1 MKRSISIPIVLF
13 LVGIS
18 VAAFVAYAA
27 YKEAGRNKEI
37 EELISSLNGE
47 KQKIENENND
57 LKEKIAYLET
67 VQYPEKVAKEKL
79 NMQNPDEK
87 VAIIKTRQQQNSEQK
102 DEVSQVADEDD
113 ERPNYIKWYEHF
125 FAY

>member
-1 MKRSISIPIVLF
+1 MKRSISIPIILF

-27 YKEAGRNKEI
+27 YKEVGRNKEI
-37 EELISSLNGE
+37 EELISSLNNE

-87 VAIIKTRQQQNSEQK
+87 VAIIKTRQQQESQQEEEVVNVT
-102 DEVSQVADEDD
+102 DEEDK
-113 ERPNYIKWYEHF
+113 RPNYIKWYQHF